1 MGCPAENGTQGDAA
15 QHRTMGS
22 QNMDG
27 QRADSYRVIG
37 ESDRS
42 ASSGL
47 DRGHLAR
54 IGLLTGVAVAG
65 LFYVKWNPYF
75 HRAFVA
81 AAQHSIG
88 ASILTGKAAGA
99 PSPSLAAALGYA
111 WAYGKAIWQAMVPG
125 LLLGSGVQALVPKNW
140 LVRLFGGMR
149 WRGVALAGMLSAT
162 SMM

>member
-1 MGCPAENGTQGDAA
+1 
-15 QHRTMGS
+15 
-22 QNMDG
+22 MDG

-47 DRGHLAR
+47 DRRHLAR
-54 IGLLTGVAVAG
+54 IGLLTGIAVAG

-111 WAYGKAIWQAMVPG
+111 WAYGKAIWQAMVLG
-125 LLLGSGVQALVPKNW
+125 LVLGAGVQAIIPKDW
-140 LVRLFGGMR
+140 LARLLGRMNFS
-149 WRGVALAGMLSAT
+149 GVAAAGLAAVP